1 MGRKRLL
8 APMLCLTS
16 ALLAGSSM
24 TASAQTGISLWA
36 GVGGSREAGVST
48 FPKDAKQLG
57 AQLTLPVIPLGVR
70 ADALLLGN
78 SFDTDNISYNVNAVA
93 VMQLPVVQPYGIVGR
108 GRYVTSPDTDLPK
121 VTGWNYGAG
130 LRVGLARLGI
140 FAEMRRHDPLK
151 RTITTIGVTF

>member
-1 MGRKRLL
+1 MRRKQLF
-8 APMLCLTS
+8 APVLCLTS
-16 ALLAGSSM
+16 ALLVGSAGS
-24 TASAQTGISLWA
+24 AAAQGISLWA

-57 AQLTLPVIPLGVR
+57 AQLTLPVIPLGLR

-78 SFDTDNISYNVNAVA
+78 KLDTDNISYNVNAVA

-108 GRYVTSPDTDLPK
+108 GRYVTAPDTPK
-121 VTGWNYGAG
+121 EMGWNYGAG
-130 LRVGLARLGI
+130 VRVGVGRLGA
-140 FAEMRRHDPLK
+140 FLEMRKHDPLK